1 MAKQILFDND
11 GRQKLTAGM
20 QTLARAV
27 SSTLGPSGK
36 NVVIDKSFSGP
47 VSTKDGISVSKEIEL
62 PDPFENMGAKI
73 LNEVASKTNDNVGD
87 GTTTAIVLASKM
99 IEEGRRYVTAGVQAQ
114 ALRKG
119 MELAAD
125 AVEDVI
131 LDSAKKVE
139 GYDQIRNVAYIS
151 SNSDNQIADLLAEA
165 MDSVTSNGV
174 ITIEE
179 NKGIETYLEVVQGLQ
194 FDKGFCS
201 PYFITDPAN
210 LSTEYE
216 DVYILFYEKKI
227 AAVHELVPLLE
238 KVAPTGKP
246 LVIIA
251 ENVEAEALAALV
263 INKLQGV
270 LQTVAVKSPGFGDRR
285 KSLMEDMAILTG
297 GEFISEDRGIGLDQV
312 ELEQLGRARKVVI
325 DKGKTIVIDG
335 AGEAAAI
342 EERIN
347 QINIQMEQTTSTYDK
362 EKFTERKAKLGGGI
376 AVLYIG
382 GHTEMEMKDRKDRAT
397 DALHSTRAAAES
409 GIIPGGGTIFVR
421 ALKALEKVK
430 AKGDAAFGV
439 KVVGGALGAPIR
451 TIAANAGFDPGE
463 VFIEVSELKGS
474 KGFNAFTGE
483 YSDLV
488 KDGVID
494 PTDVVLTAL
503 RNAVSIAGLNLTT
516 DALITDVDD
525 HDEPVVNAV
534 V

>member
-20 QTLARAV
+20 QTLAKAV

-36 NVVIDKSFSGP
+36 NVIIDKSFSGP

-114 ALRKG
+114 ALRRG

-179 NKGIETYLEVVQGLQ
+179 NKGVETYLEVVQGLQ

-285 KSLMEDMAILTG
+285 KSLMEDMAILTS

-312 ELEQLGRARKVVI
+312 ELE
-325 DKGKTIVIDG
+325 
-335 AGEAAAI
+335 
-342 EERIN
+342 
-347 QINIQMEQTTSTYDK
+347 
-362 EKFTERKAKLGGGI
+362 
-376 AVLYIG
+376 
-382 GHTEMEMKDRKDRAT
+382 
-397 DALHSTRAAAES
+397 
-409 GIIPGGGTIFVR
+409 
-421 ALKALEKVK
+421 
-430 AKGDAAFGV
+430 
-439 KVVGGALGAPIR
+439 
-451 TIAANAGFDPGE
+451 
-463 VFIEVSELKGS
+463 
-474 KGFNAFTGE
+474 
-483 YSDLV
+483 
-488 KDGVID
+488 
-494 PTDVVLTAL
+494 
-503 RNAVSIAGLNLTT
+503 
-516 DALITDVDD
+516 
-525 HDEPVVNAV
+525 
-534 V
+534 

>member
-1 MAKQILFDND
+1 
-11 GRQKLTAGM
+11 
-20 QTLARAV
+20 
-27 SSTLGPSGK
+27 
-36 NVVIDKSFSGP
+36 
-47 VSTKDGISVSKEIEL
+47 
-62 PDPFENMGAKI
+62 
-73 LNEVASKTNDNVGD
+73 
-87 GTTTAIVLASKM
+87 
-99 IEEGRRYVTAGVQAQ
+99 
-114 ALRKG
+114 
-119 MELAAD
+119 
-125 AVEDVI
+125 
-131 LDSAKKVE
+131 
-139 GYDQIRNVAYIS
+139 
-151 SNSDNQIADLLAEA
+151 
-165 MDSVTSNGV
+165 
-174 ITIEE
+174 
-179 NKGIETYLEVVQGLQ
+179 
-194 FDKGFCS
+194 
-201 PYFITDPAN
+201 
-210 LSTEYE
+210 
-216 DVYILFYEKKI
+216 
-227 AAVHELVPLLE
+227 
-238 KVAPTGKP
+238 
-246 LVIIA
+246 
-251 ENVEAEALAALV
+251 
-263 INKLQGV
+263 
-270 LQTVAVKSPGFGDRR
+270 
-285 KSLMEDMAILTG
+285 MEDMAILTS

-439 KVVGGALGAPIR
+439 KVVGSALGAPIR

-463 VFIEVSELKGS
+463 VLIEVSELKGS